1 MKRTLSLIAFLCLVG
16 SSLLAQ
22 KVIFSYD
29 ASGNQQSRQWVCI
42 NCMPSTGTSK
52 PEITEVVLQSVNK
65 DDGTKITK
73 RKIIASPNPLVETL
87 NLDWE
92 TEEGIS
98 VKNVKVFTV
107 QGNRVH
113 EVSPTPSQ
121 KSTSMRFQHLPV
133 GTYILDIT
141 FSDKRKETIKVIK
154 Q

>member
-1 MKRTLSLIAFLCLVG
+1 MKLTLTLLGLLCLVG
-16 SSLLAQ
+16 LNSQAQ
-22 KVIFSYD
+22 KVTFSYD
-29 ASGNQQSRQWVCI
+29 AAGNQQSRTYICI
-42 NCMPSTGTSK
+42 NCTPATASK
-52 PEITEVVLQSVNK
+52 PDVTEIVLTS
-65 DDGTKITK
+65 TKKEDAKTFK
-73 RKIIASPNPLVETL
+73 RKIIASPNPLIETL

-113 EVSPTPSQ
+113 EVNPSVNDR
-121 KSTSMRFQHLPV
+121 STSMKFQHLPV